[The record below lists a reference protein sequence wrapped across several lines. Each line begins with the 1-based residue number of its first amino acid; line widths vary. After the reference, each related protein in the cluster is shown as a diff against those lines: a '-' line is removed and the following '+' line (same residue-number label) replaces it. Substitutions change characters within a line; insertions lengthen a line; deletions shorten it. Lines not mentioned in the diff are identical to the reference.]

1 MVDREILPYRP
12 CVGIVLIGP
21 DKRIFVA
28 RRTDT
33 PDAWQMPQGGI
44 DPGEDP
50 ADAARRE
57 LAEETGVTSVHYLGE
72 TEGWLYYDLP
82 DHLLGKVWGG
92 RYRGQA
98 QKWFAFVFTGP
109 EDEIALDGTHGEFD
123 AWRWADPDEV
133 VANIVA
139 FKREIY
145 QSVIQSFR
153 PFLQ

>member
-1 MVDREILPYRP
+1 MVDREALPYRP

-21 DKRIFVA
+21 DSRILVA

-50 ADAARRE
+50 AAAARRE
-57 LAEETGVTSVHYLGE
+57 LAEETGVTSVRYLGE
-72 TEGWLYYDLP
+72 TEGWLHYDLP

-98 QKWFAFVFTGP
+98 QKWFAFAFTGSD
-109 EDEIALDGTHGEFD
+109 DEIALDGAHGEFD
-123 AWRWADPDEV
+123 AWRWTDPDDV

-139 FKREIY
+139 FKRDIY
-145 QSVIQSFR
+145 QSVIESFR
-153 PFLQ
+153 RFLH

>member
-1 MVDREILPYRP
+1 MTDRNALPYRP

-21 DKRIFVA
+21 DRRVLAA

-50 ADAARRE
+50 QDAARRE
-57 LAEETGVTSVHYLGE
+57 LAEETGVTSIRYLGE
-72 TEGWLYYDLP
+72 TEGWLHYDLP
-82 DHLLGKVWGG
+82 ESLLGKAWGG

-98 QKWFAFVFTGP
+98 QKWFAFAFTGS
-109 EDEIALDGTHGEFD
+109 EAEIVLDGTHGEFD
-123 AWRWADPDEV
+123 AWRWADPDEL

-139 FKREIY
+139 FKRDIY
-145 QSVIQSFR
+145 RSVIKSFR